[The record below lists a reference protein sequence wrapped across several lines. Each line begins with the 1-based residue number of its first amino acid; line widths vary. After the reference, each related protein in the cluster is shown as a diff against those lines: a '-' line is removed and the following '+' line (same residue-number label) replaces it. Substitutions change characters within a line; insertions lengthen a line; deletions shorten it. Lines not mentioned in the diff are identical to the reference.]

1 MSGFRDVYLPDQV
14 RGFPFVS
21 SPRFNTTI
29 TTIASGAEQRNQNW
43 VHPLHRFSAP
53 EGVKC
58 HEAIEDLRDHWM
70 IMRGPAFSFP
80 FRDPMDFASRHLVK
94 ANLEPSLF
102 ITDQVIG
109 IGDDVT
115 RTFQL
120 KKTYTRD
127 AYSYERP
134 IYLPVVETVILGI
147 NAVAIADVAPISGG
161 PYTAD
166 VVRDGGEVIFDHAP
180 RAGDVITA
188 GFLFDVEIRF
198 EGDDALDA
206 VVQSF
211 QTSGFAD
218 LSFWEVRHCAGEQS
232 S

>member
-29 TTIASGAEQRNQNW
+29 VTVANGSEQRNQNW
-43 VHPLHRFSAP
+43 THPLHRFTAP

-80 FRDPMDFASRHLVK
+80 FRDPMDFASTRLR
-94 ANLEPSLF
+94 APNLAPSLA

-120 KKTYTRD
+120 KKTYTRGG
-127 AYSYERP
+127 YSYERE
-134 IYLPVVETVILGI
+134 IYLPVVETVVLGI
-147 NAVAIADVAPISGG
+147 DATPIADVAPISGG
-161 PYTAD
+161 PFTAD
-166 VVRDGGEVIFDHAP
+166 VVRNGGEVIFDHAP
-180 RAGDVITA
+180 QGGQVITA

-198 EGDDALDA
+198 EADDVLDA
-206 VVQSF
+206 VVKSF
-211 QTSGFAD
+211 QASGFAD